1 MDFKLNLSGFDTENK
16 LKNIN
21 EDSLYEIIIIGGGP
35 AGLTASVYCMRKGIK
50 TALIVEQ
57 LGGQVAE
64 TSSIENYTGYRY
76 IEGMELVGKFRDQI
90 KQFELDYIEGV
101 RAIGLSVEDNI
112 KYIRLSNN
120 KIYRSK
126 AVIIATG
133 KSPRKLN
140 IPGEKEF
147 IGKGVAFCA
156 ICDAPLYKNKN
167 VAVVGGGNSGIEAA
181 IDLAKIANHVTV
193 LQRSGVLTA
202 DKILIDKLNEFK
214 NIEIIMNA
222 KINRILGDVQVKSI
236 DISLNNSNDPV
247 NKQVDGVFVEIG
259 LVPNTDFVK
268 GLLDLNSNRE
278 IIIDSQCH
286 TNINGIFAAGD
297 VTNVKQKQI
306 IIAAGEGAKA
316 ALSAYEYFLKS

>member
-21 EDSLYEIIIIGGGP
+21 ENTIYEIIIIGGGP
-35 AGLTASVYCMRKGIK
+35 AGLTASVYCIRKGIK
-50 TALIVEQ
+50 TALIAEQ

-101 RAIGLSVEDNI
+101 KAIGLSVENNI
-112 KYIRLSNN
+112 KHIRLSNG

-140 IPGEKEF
+140 VPGEKEF

-167 VAVVGGGNSGIEAA
+167 VIVVGGGNSGIEAA
-181 IDLAKIANHVTV
+181 IDLAKIASHVTI
-193 LQRSGVLTA
+193 LQRSKALTA

-222 KINRILGDVQVKSI
+222 KINRINGESEVKSV
-236 DISLNNSNDPV
+236 DLSLNDNKDLI
-247 NKQVDGVFVEIG
+247 NKQIDGVFVEIG

-268 GLLDLNSNRE
+268 GLLNLNSNGE
-278 IIIDSQCH
+278 IIIDSQCY
-286 TNINGIFAAGD
+286 TNIKGIFAAGD
-297 VTNVKQKQI
+297 VTDVKQKQI